1 MRFSDGFNVEKVRK
15 AADTAQSPCRQGTV
29 TVRASIWGIRVRL
42 FSFLLQGISRLTLE
56 MTSCS
61 FGLIMII
68 RIKHRIRLYSLSF
81 RGNRVTVGISRKG
94 KRKYRRPTTIYNYSC
109 AQPIK
114 PSPSG
119 ESCRAATDEGLVSAE
134 SRHGQGTVTVRA
146 SIRIVVSACSH
157 SYCRGFL
164 GGEPPRAS
172 WLARVRFRHF
182 PSGRLPR
189 RCHLPAHNIDTS
201 PLWLKTVT
209 RGLFL
214 RCFAPPHRAPRG
226 KA

>member
-119 ESCRAATDEGLVSAE
+119 ESCRAATDEGNFSAVS
-134 SRHGQGTVTVRA
+134 RRG
-146 SIRIVVSACSH
+146 
-157 SYCRGFL
+157 RGFCPYSQRKTRPDGTNRTVAKTYATSQKRYNVL
-164 GGEPPRAS
+164 MKLRILRARI
-172 WLARVRFRHF
+172 A
-182 PSGRLPR
+182 
-189 RCHLPAHNIDTS
+189 
-201 PLWLKTVT
+201 
-209 RGLFL
+209 
-214 RCFAPPHRAPRG
+214 
-226 KA
+226 